1 MLWVD
6 ATQIRY
12 MSDLGFMPR
21 SSEWFLEDASG
32 ARVNGY
38 FIPDTELDDVKLALQ
53 EAGIYFHD

>member
-21 SSEWFLEDASG
+21 SSEWFLEDEAG

-38 FIPDTELDDVKLALQ
+38 FIPDVAMDEVKLALR
-53 EAGIYFHD
+53 EAGIYFHE